1 LSATDGALDKA
12 VAAKGGW
19 AAMSTPPAD
28 NVQYLQQAG
37 VVRDD
42 VENLP
47 PEFAAVAHGLTQD
60 ELDVLVS
67 VKKRLDEAERV
78 SGGVTAEN
86 FFAP

>member
-1 LSATDGALDKA
+1 
-12 VAAKGGW
+12 
-19 AAMSTPPAD
+19 MSTPPAD
-28 NVQYLQQAG
+28 NVQQLQEAG

-42 VENLP
+42 TENLP

-67 VKKRLDEAERV
+67 VKKRLDEAQRS